1 MGGYGEEPRHALEP
15 YFCERSVGPVSEES
29 RGRWGTWDWEPGEL
43 GRYLLRPIL
52 AMVFVVGPA
61 MYGAIYL
68 GLHEPTASP
77 VLFYV
82 LAVSAP
88 VIFTGLTVVRYVRRR
103 GRMHGLWEGNLFL
116 IGMLIPNLAGPPYK
130 LLTTVCAAS
139 SLVATFWASVVA
151 TFWASV
157 VVTFWAQYRGLDP
170 NYYLR
175 YVPPAPVARKEGVR
189 GYVQYVRGEAFFIF
203 VCLAG
208 FPAFFFL
215 AIGIFVHDNDRAIS
229 EFIIAMESFAV
240 AIFLCLILRGIF
252 KVHSRWRRLGVIAV
266 VIFLVF
272 HPAGFNPLLTLFY
285 AIAGDVSGG
294 MFFPSVS
301 RGKDAEEV
309 EGA

>member
-1 MGGYGEEPRHALEP
+1 
-15 YFCERSVGPVSEES
+15 VGPVSEES

-68 GLHEPTASP
+68 GLHEPTAPP

-82 LAVSAP
+82 LAVLAP

-139 SLVATFWASVVA
+139 SLVA

-301 RGKDAEEV
+301 RGKNAEEV

>member
-15 YFCERSVGPVSEES
+15 YFCERSVGSVSEES

-68 GLHEPTASP
+68 GLHEPTAPP

-82 LAVSAP
+82 LAVLAP

-130 LLTTVCAAS
+130 LLTMVCATS
-139 SLVATFWASVVA
+139 SLVA

-175 YVPPAPVARKEGVR
+175 YVPPVPVARKEGVR

-203 VCLAG
+203 VCLVG

-215 AIGIFVHDNDRAIS
+215 AIGIFVHDNDQAIS

-272 HPAGFNPLLTLFY
+272 HPAGFNPVLTLFY

-294 MFFPSVS
+294 MFFPSAS
-301 RGKDAEEV
+301 RGKDTEEV

>member
-15 YFCERSVGPVSEES
+15 YFCEQSVGPVSEES

-68 GLHEPTASP
+68 GLHEPTAPP

-82 LAVSAP
+82 LAVLAP

-139 SLVATFWASVVA
+139 SLVATFWASVV
-151 TFWASV
+151 
-157 VVTFWAQYRGLDP
+157 VTFWAQYRGLDP

-175 YVPPAPVARKEGVR
+175 YIPPAPVARKEGVR

-203 VCLAG
+203 VCLVG
-208 FPAFFFL
+208 FPLFSGLFL
-215 AIGIFVHDNDRAIS
+215 YLVYRDDARYMPELIVAMQSIGSGIVIY
-229 EFIIAMESFAV
+229 
-240 AIFLCLILRGIF
+240 LILRCVF
-252 KVHSRWRRLGVIAV
+252 RMYSRWRRLGVIAV
-266 VIFLVF
+266 VIFLIF
-272 HPAGFNPLLTLFY
+272 HPVGWNPFFALFY
-285 AIAGDVSGG
+285 AISAEVMTDKFFLPVSV
-294 MFFPSVS
+294 P

>member
-15 YFCERSVGPVSEES
+15 YFCARSVGPVSVAS

-68 GLHEPTASP
+68 GLHEPTAPP

-82 LAVSAP
+82 LAVLAP

-139 SLVATFWASVVA
+139 SLVA

-301 RGKDAEEV
+301 RGKNAEEV

>member
-68 GLHEPTASP
+68 GLHEPTAPP

-88 VIFTGLTVVRYVRRR
+88 VIFTGLTVVRYVHRR

-139 SLVATFWASVVA
+139 SLVATFWASVV
-151 TFWASV
+151 
-157 VVTFWAQYRGLDP
+157 VTFWVQYRGLDP

-189 GYVQYVRGEAFFIF
+189 GYMQYVRGEAFFIF
-203 VCLAG
+203 MCLAG

-301 RGKDAEEV
+301 RGKNAEEA

>member
-15 YFCERSVGPVSEES
+15 YFCERSVGSVSEES

-68 GLHEPTASP
+68 GLHEPTAPP

-82 LAVSAP
+82 LAVLAP

-130 LLTTVCAAS
+130 LLTMVCATS
-139 SLVATFWASVVA
+139 SLVA

-215 AIGIFVHDNDRAIS
+215 AIGTFVHDNDQAIS

-266 VIFLVF
+266 LIFLVF
-272 HPAGFNPLLTLFY
+272 HPAGFNPVLTLFY

-294 MFFPSVS
+294 MFFPSAS
-301 RGKDAEEV
+301 RGKDTEEV

>member
-61 MYGAIYL
+61 MWVSINSGIYYSS
-68 GLHEPTASP
+68 EPPP

-82 LAVSAP
+82 LAVLAP

-103 GRMHGLWEGNLFL
+103 GRMHGLWEGNLFWVGW
-116 IGMLIPNLAGPPYK
+116 IVP
-130 LLTTVCAAS
+130 TVFGFPWRSLVPVFGAS
-139 SLVATFWASVVA
+139 SVAA
-151 TFWASV
+151 TMFASV

-203 VCLAG
+203 VCLVG

-266 VIFLVF
+266 LIFLVF
-272 HPAGFNPLLTLFY
+272 HPAGFNPVLTLFY

-294 MFFPSVS
+294 MFFPSAS
-301 RGKDAEEV
+301 RGKDTEEAEGV
-309 EGA
+309 

>member
-139 SLVATFWASVVA
+139 SLVA

>member
-61 MYGAIYL
+61 MWVSINSGIYYSS
-68 GLHEPTASP
+68 EPPP

-82 LAVSAP
+82 LVVLAP
-88 VIFTGLTVVRYVRRR
+88 VIFTGLTVVRYMRRR
-103 GRMHGLWEGNLFL
+103 GRMHGLWEGNLFWVGW
-116 IGMLIPNLAGPPYK
+116 IVP
-130 LLTTVCAAS
+130 TVFGFPWRSLVPVFGAS
-139 SLVATFWASVVA
+139 SVAA
-151 TFWASV
+151 TMFASV

-301 RGKDAEEV
+301 RGKNAEEV

>member
-68 GLHEPTASP
+68 GLHEPTAPP

-82 LAVSAP
+82 LAVLAP

-139 SLVATFWASVVA
+139 SLVA

-229 EFIIAMESFAV
+229 ELIIAMESFAV

-266 VIFLVF
+266 VIFLAF

>member
-15 YFCERSVGPVSEES
+15 YFCEQSVGPVSEES

-68 GLHEPTASP
+68 GLHEPTAPP

-82 LAVSAP
+82 LAVLAP

-139 SLVATFWASVVA
+139 SLVA

-301 RGKDAEEV
+301 RGKNAEEV

>member
-68 GLHEPTASP
+68 GLHEPTAPP

-82 LAVSAP
+82 LAVLAP

-139 SLVATFWASVVA
+139 SLVA

-252 KVHSRWRRLGVIAV
+252 KVHSRWRRLVVIAV

-301 RGKDAEEV
+301 RGKNAEEV

>member
-68 GLHEPTASP
+68 GLHEPTAPP

-139 SLVATFWASVVA
+139 SLVATFWASVV
-151 TFWASV
+151 
-157 VVTFWAQYRGLDP
+157 VTFWAQYRGLDP

-189 GYVQYVRGEAFFIF
+189 GYAQYVRGEAFFIF

-301 RGKDAEEV
+301 RGKNAEEV

>member
-68 GLHEPTASP
+68 GLHEPTAPP

-82 LAVSAP
+82 LAVLAP

-139 SLVATFWASVVA
+139 SLVA

-252 KVHSRWRRLGVIAV
+252 KVHSRWRRLGVIAG
-266 VIFLVF
+266 VIVLVF

-301 RGKDAEEV
+301 RGKDAEEA

>member
-52 AMVFVVGPA
+52 AIVFVVGPA

-68 GLHEPTASP
+68 GLHEPTAPP

-139 SLVATFWASVVA
+139 SLVATFWASVV
-151 TFWASV
+151 
-157 VVTFWAQYRGLDP
+157 VTFWAQYQGLDP

>member
-1 MGGYGEEPRHALEP
+1 
-15 YFCERSVGPVSEES
+15 
-29 RGRWGTWDWEPGEL
+29 
-43 GRYLLRPIL
+43 
-52 AMVFVVGPA
+52 MVFVVGPA

-68 GLHEPTASP
+68 GLHELTAPP

-82 LAVSAP
+82 LAVLAP

-139 SLVATFWASVVA
+139 SLVA

-301 RGKDAEEV
+301 RG
-309 EGA
+309 EGR

>member
-1 MGGYGEEPRHALEP
+1 
-15 YFCERSVGPVSEES
+15 
-29 RGRWGTWDWEPGEL
+29 
-43 GRYLLRPIL
+43 
-52 AMVFVVGPA
+52 MVFVVGPA

-68 GLHEPTASP
+68 GLHEPTAPP

-82 LAVSAP
+82 LAVLAP

-139 SLVATFWASVVA
+139 SLVA

-301 RGKDAEEV
+301 RGKNAEEA

>member
-61 MYGAIYL
+61 MWVSINSGIYYSS
-68 GLHEPTASP
+68 EPPP

-82 LAVSAP
+82 LAVLAP

-139 SLVATFWASVVA
+139 SLVATFWASVV
-151 TFWASV
+151 
-157 VVTFWAQYRGLDP
+157 VTFWAQYRGLDP

-203 VCLAG
+203 VCLVG
-208 FPAFFFL
+208 FPLFSGLFL
-215 AIGIFVHDNDRAIS
+215 YLVYRDDARYMPELIVAMQSIGSGIVIY
-229 EFIIAMESFAV
+229 
-240 AIFLCLILRGIF
+240 LILRCVF
-252 KVHSRWRRLGVIAV
+252 RMYSRWRRLGVIAV
-266 VIFLVF
+266 VIFLIF
-272 HPAGFNPLLTLFY
+272 HPVGWNPFFALFY
-285 AIAGDVSGG
+285 AISAEVMTDK
-294 MFFPSVS
+294 FFLPVSVS
-301 RGKDAEEV
+301 RGKNAEEV

>member
-29 RGRWGTWDWEPGEL
+29 RGRWGTWDWGPGEL
-43 GRYLLRPIL
+43 GRYLLLPIL

-68 GLHEPTASP
+68 GLHEPTAPP

-82 LAVSAP
+82 LAVLAP

-139 SLVATFWASVVA
+139 SLVA

-252 KVHSRWRRLGVIAV
+252 KVHSRWRRLVVIAV